1 MLTELPS
8 VLRLGPH
15 EDLVPSNVAP
25 GRWPARVGL
34 NSGEA
39 RRSLAGEGRGEGL
52 GCSRSR
58 FGPELGAEGRPAA
71 GFRGAA
77 PCRPREPL
85 LRRGRGHAGD

>member
-77 PCRPREPL
+77 PCLPREPL